1 MTKKSQV
8 RKELHTLQI
17 ERVRFQR
24 LKTRLEKVSG
34 HSVDSPD
41 MFCL

>member
-8 RKELHTLQI
+8 RKELDTLQI

-24 LKTRLEKVSG
+24 LKTRLEKVRG
-34 HSVDSPD
+34 HSVDSSD
-41 MFCL
+41 MFGL